1 MCDTNVMYF
10 LSDAN
15 FVELL
20 LNYYTVTVTV
30 ILFTSYSS
38 KALLCKYCLLSEI
51 ISNKQNNHLEVKH

>member
-1 MCDTNVMYF
+1 MYF

>member
-1 MCDTNVMYF
+1 MYF

-20 LNYYTVTVTV
+20 LNYYTVTV
-30 ILFTSYSS
+30 ILLISYSS